1 MFKFVDDHEPKFD
14 DNWVEGPPS
23 TKSGFIFT
31 KSDIEFLIGM
41 PVIDF
46 SLYVTAFSCN
56 PIVEGADSWERLEFL
71 GDSVLGFLIAK
82 YLFDAFPGKN
92 EGILTRI
99 RVKFVSGKFLSKLA
113 HNIGLHNF
121 IIMSQ
126 KGLYRGWHTN
136 PKSLEDAFE
145 ALIGAIYLDLGIN
158 AARQFFM
165 SILTKHASMH
175 DLLIDGNHKDRLAKH
190 CRRLDLEKPC
200 FTSQFER
207 GGTNSLFI
215 VDVFVGDTRMAD
227 GSGTTRKDAEQEACK
242 NALLRMGIGDE
253 YIT

>member
-1 MFKFVDDHEPKFD
+1 MGIYINDHTPKFD

-23 TKSGFIFT
+23 TKSGSIFT
-31 KSDIEFLIGM
+31 KEDIEQLIGM

-46 SLYVTAFSCN
+46 SLYITAFSCN
-56 PIVEGADSWERLEFL
+56 PIIEGADSLERLEFL

-82 YLFDAFPGKN
+82 YLYDAFPGKN

-113 HNIGLHNF
+113 YKIGLYNF

-136 PKSLEDAFE
+136 QKSLEDAFE
-145 ALIGAIYLDLGIN
+145 ALIGAIYIDLGIN

-165 SILTKHASMH
+165 STLTKHANIH
-175 DLLIDGNHKDRLAKH
+175 ELLIDMNHKDRLAKH
-190 CRRLDLEKPC
+190 CRRFELGKPQ

-215 VDVFVGDTRMAD
+215 VDVCVDGRKLAE
-227 GSGTTRKDAEQEACK
+227 GSGTTRKDAEQDACRS
-242 NALLRMGIGDE
+242 ALLNMGIGDE